1 MFDQKQ
7 YPSNFTIIARPG
19 ESIDSLLL
27 RFKKKTK
34 ISKVLVYAIDKMFF
48 KKPSV
53 KKREK
58 RNKSKFFQSL
68 ETRNQNN

>member
-1 MFDQKQ
+1 MLDQKQ
-7 YPSNFTIIARPG
+7 YSSNFTIIARPG

-34 ISKVLVYAIDKMFF
+34 TSRVIINAVEKMSF
-48 KKPSV
+48 KKPSI

-58 RNKSKFFQSL
+58 RNKSIFLQKL
-68 ETRNQNN
+68 NTLNQN

>member
-1 MFDQKQ
+1 MSDQKQ

-34 ISKVLVYAIDKMFF
+34 TSRVIINAVEKMSF
-48 KKPSV
+48 KKLSV

-58 RNKSKFFQSL
+58 RNKSIFLQKL
-68 ETRNQNN
+68 NTLNQD